1 MPYDPNVHH
10 RRSIRL
16 SGYDYAQHGAYFV
29 TICTHD
35 RQCLLGAVADG
46 GMELNDLGRIVRDTW
61 DALPL
66 RFPTIQLDAFV
77 VMPNH
82 VHGIIIIVGAGPAP
96 PNAADARAG
105 PAPPNAADVR
115 AGHPRPT
122 AVGAGLAL
130 PTGAANSPPTLGD
143 IIRAFKSLSAIA
155 CNRLLE
161 RAGVPFWQRNYY
173 EHIVRDEDEMN
184 RIREY
189 IVGNPANWKRDAA
202 NPAHL

>member
-29 TICTHD
+29 TVCTHD
-35 RQCLLGAVADG
+35 RQCLLGAVVDG
-46 GMELNDLGRIVRDTW
+46 GMELNDLGRIVRETW
-61 DALPL
+61 DALPS
-66 RFPTIQLDAFV
+66 RFPSIELDAFV

-82 VHGIIIIVGAGPAP
+82 IHGIVII
-96 PNAADARAG
+96 
-105 PAPPNAADVR
+105 
-115 AGHPRPT
+115 
-122 AVGAGLAL
+122 VGAGLAL
-130 PTGAANSPPTLGD
+130 PRGADVGAGLALPRGAASSAPTLGD
-143 IIRAFKSLSAIA
+143 IMRAFKSLSAIA

-173 EHIVRDEDEMN
+173 EHIARDEDEMN

-189 IVGNPANWKRDAA
+189 IVGNPANWKRDAE